1 MRHVKLNRVVEDQEE
16 DVEGFAMPLD
26 SNKIAHIQSVILK
39 SFAGRQKTVVFVYQ
53 IAGVYTY
60 ATVQAIFRPQTI
72 INPEIPDSSGSAP
85 RPAFD
90 LLMIAPISTNFS
102 GVVFVADTV
111 TVSASAIAAAAKYE
125 VVEALPIGIVPGG
138 THVAAKMRRFR

>member
-1 MRHVKLNRVVEDQEE
+1 M
-16 DVEGFAMPLD
+16 EGEVFAMPLD

-39 SFAGRQKTVVFVYQ
+39 SFMGRQKTVVFVYQ

-60 ATVQAIFRPQTI
+60 ATEQVIFRPQTI
-72 INPEIPDSSGSAP
+72 IDPEIPDSSGSAP

-90 LLMIAPISTNFS
+90 LLMIAPINTRFS

-111 TVSASAIAAAAKYE
+111 TASASAIAVAPKYA
-125 VVEALPIGIVPGG
+125 VVEALPIGLVPGG
-138 THVAAKMRRFR
+138 THIAAKMRRFR

>member
-1 MRHVKLNRVVEDQEE
+1 
-16 DVEGFAMPLD
+16 MPLD

-60 ATVQAIFRPQTI
+60 ATAQVIFRPQTI
-72 INPEIPDSSGSAP
+72 TDPEIPDSSGSAP

-90 LLMIAPISTNFS
+90 LLMIAPINTSFS
-102 GVVFVADTV
+102 GVVFVADT
-111 TVSASAIAAAAKYE
+111 TTANASAIAAAPKYA
-125 VVEALPIGIVPGG
+125 VVEALPIGIIPGG
-138 THVAAKMRRFR
+138 THIAAKMRRFR